1 MDGGEL
7 LERSHSAESGHRPFP
22 SSKWKV
28 RVLRAIVQ
36 PAASFLSFCRA
47 NLFQGS
53 AIRTKAI
60 CDDDLG
66 STMLSHCFLEE
77 FQCSFFVT
85 CLGNEAFQ
93 HLTLVVDSSPEVVP
107 LPVDLHE
114 DFVQVPLPT
123 ARLHPLDPAFPDLVG
138 KNRAEPPPPE
148 ADGFMAY
155 VDAPFMQN
163 ILDIPQ

>member
-53 AIRTKAI
+53 AIRTKSI

-66 STMLSHCFLEE
+66 STMLSHRFLDE
-77 FQCSFFVT
+77 FQRGFLVT
-85 CLGNEAFQ
+85 CLGNDALQ
-93 HLTLVVDSSPEVVP
+93 NLTLVIDGAPEVMP

-114 DFVQVPLPT
+114 DFVQVP
-123 ARLHPLDPAFPDLVG
+123 
-138 KNRAEPPPPE
+138 
-148 ADGFMAY
+148 
-155 VDAPFMQN
+155 
-163 ILDIPQ
+163 